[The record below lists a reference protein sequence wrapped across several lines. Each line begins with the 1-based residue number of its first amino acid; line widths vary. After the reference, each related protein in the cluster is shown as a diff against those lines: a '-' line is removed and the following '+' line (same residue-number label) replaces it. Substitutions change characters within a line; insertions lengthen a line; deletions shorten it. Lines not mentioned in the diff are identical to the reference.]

1 MRNFS
6 LFSNFGVTR
15 LCGLWLYYWYWPSQ
29 GSGYYQSASS
39 PLLLTIS
46 QSLHSGEWGLFCHN
60 FLFSILQPSSP
71 YNNIYLYDSHSVTQW
86 TIRVICIFIKIIILA
101 TRSYLS
107 LWGVRRV
114 SMRAEWFGP
123 LGDRVETV
131 GCFIRMETSRCW
143 LITINMIMIIIVS
156 YLVKYWDDD
165 YEDYD
170 YRWMVG
176 WNPSVVSFH

>member
-1 MRNFS
+1 MEWHLIVIGQTNKLYFLFKVKRNFS

-60 FLFSILQPSSP
+60 FLFQLFNHHRHTPTSISMTVIQSLYEPSELFL
-71 YNNIYLYDSHSVTQW
+71 NI
-86 TIRVICIFIKIIILA
+86 IKIIIMDS
-101 TRSYLS
+101 RSYLS

-131 GCFIRMETSRCW
+131 GFSSEWKYQDAGW
-143 LITINMIMIIIVS
+143 L
-156 YLVKYWDDD
+156 
-165 YEDYD
+165 
-170 YRWMVG
+170 
-176 WNPSVVSFH
+176 PST

>member
-1 MRNFS
+1 MKRNLS

-71 YNNIYLYDSHSVTQW
+71 YTNIYLYDSHSVTQW
-86 TIRVICIFIKIIILA
+86 TIRVICKYYKDHHHGHAVLFVLMRREKSQYESWVVWPPGRPSGNCGVFHQNGNIKMLVDYHQHDHDHHCFLPRQIL
-101 TRSYLS
+101 RWWLWRLWLS
-107 LWGVRRV
+107 LDGWMEPKRR
-114 SMRAEWFGP
+114 
-123 LGDRVETV
+123 
-131 GCFIRMETSRCW
+131 
-143 LITINMIMIIIVS
+143 
-156 YLVKYWDDD
+156 
-165 YEDYD
+165 
-170 YRWMVG
+170 
-176 WNPSVVSFH
+176 

>member
-1 MRNFS
+1 MDTINRPRHHFFLQSVNHS
-6 LFSNFGVTR
+6 T
-15 LCGLWLYYWYWPSQ
+15 Q
-29 GSGYYQSASS
+29 GSGTSFV
-39 PLLLTIS
+39 TIFFFQFFNHHRPTATS
-46 QSLHSGEWGLFCHN
+46 ISMTVFQSLNEQSELFV
-60 FLFSILQPSSP
+60 SI
-71 YNNIYLYDSHSVTQW
+71 
-86 TIRVICIFIKIIILA
+86 IKIIIMDS
-101 TRSYLS
+101 RSYLS

-165 YEDYD
+165 YEDCD
-170 YRWMVG
+170 YRWIVG